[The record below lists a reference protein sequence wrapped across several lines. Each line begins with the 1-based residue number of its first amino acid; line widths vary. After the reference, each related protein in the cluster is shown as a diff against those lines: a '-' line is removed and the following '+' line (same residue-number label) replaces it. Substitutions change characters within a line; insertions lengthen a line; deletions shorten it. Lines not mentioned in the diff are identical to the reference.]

1 MSKASAEH
9 SRVVPFVATNSE
21 GIGAAFSAV
30 RAASESLCQTLEAED
45 CQIQT
50 MPDVSPTKW
59 HLAHVSWFFETF
71 ILQPYLADYRPFH
84 PQFAHLFNSY
94 YETVGSF
101 HPRPQRGLLSRPTLK
116 QIYDFRAYVN
126 EHMQRLLQ
134 QQAHPDRDAI
144 NLRTL
149 VGINHEQQHQ
159 ELMLTDIKHVFAM
172 NPLKPVYQDK
182 VLPQTENAPSLSW
195 VAHPGGLVTIG
206 NPGDN
211 FCYDNEMPPH
221 QTYLTPFRIA
231 SRPVTNS
238 EYLEFMR
245 DQGYARVELWLSDAW
260 STVKSQ
266 QWQAPLYWEQQDDQ
280 WWHMTLHGLQPVDPH
295 APVCHVSLYEADA
308 FARWAGK
315 RLPTEAEWEVVAR
328 EHPVEGNLRDSGNLH
343 PVAAPGWAGIQQLY
357 GDVWEWTQ
365 SPYAPYP
372 GFKALAGSL
381 GEYNGKFMCSQ
392 FVLRGGSCVTPA
404 DHIRA
409 SYRNFFYPKDRWQF
423 SGIRL
428 AEDA

>member
-1 MSKASAEH
+1 MSQATAEQ
-9 SRVVPFVATNSE
+9 SKTVPFAATNNE
-21 GIGAAFSAV
+21 DLAAAYAAV
-30 RAASESLCQTLEAED
+30 RAATESLCQPLEVED

-71 ILQPYLADYRPFH
+71 ILQAYASEYQPFH

-94 YETVGSF
+94 YATVGSF
-101 HPRPQRGLLSRPTLK
+101 HPRPQRGLLSRPTLDEV
-116 QIYDFRAYVN
+116 YAYRGYVN

-134 QQAHPDRDAI
+134 DSNHPDWEDI
-144 NLRTL
+144 SLRVQ

-172 NPLKPVYQDK
+172 NPLKPVYHAK
-182 VLPQTENAPSLSW
+182 ELPRAETAPVLNW
-195 VAHPGGLVTIG
+195 IAHPGGLLTIG
-206 NPGDN
+206 NSGDR
-211 FCYDNEMPPH
+211 FCYDNEMPVH
-221 QTYLTPFRIA
+221 QTWLNPFRIA
-231 SRPVTNS
+231 SRLVTNG
-238 EYLEFMR
+238 EYLEFMQ
-245 DQGYARVELWLSDAW
+245 DQGYQRVEFWLSDAW
-260 STVKSQ
+260 STVTSQ
-266 QWQAPLYWEQQDDQ
+266 QWQAPLYWEQRDNQ
-280 WWHMTLHGLQPVDPH
+280 WWHMTLHGMQPIDPH
-295 APVCHVSLYEADA
+295 APVCHVSFNEADA

-315 RLPTEAEWEVVAR
+315 RLPGEAEWEAVAR
-328 EHPVEGNLRDSGNLH
+328 EYPIEGNLRDSGNLH
-343 PVAAPGWAGIQQLY
+343 PVAAPGWAGAQQLY

-404 DHIRA
+404 DHVRA
-409 SYRNFFYPKDRWQF
+409 TYRNFFYPKDQWQF

>member
-1 MSKASAEH
+1 MSKANAEH
-9 SRVVPFVATNSE
+9 SSVVPFLTSNSE
-21 GIGAAFSAV
+21 GITAAYSAV
-30 RAASESLCQTLEAED
+30 RAATESLCQPLSAED

-71 ILQPYLADYRPFH
+71 ILQPYLTDYRPFH

-101 HPRPQRGLLSRPTLK
+101 HPRPQRGLLSRPGLTDV
-116 QIYDFRAYVN
+116 YDYRAYVD
-126 EHMQRLLQ
+126 EHMQHLLHN
-134 QQAHPDRDAI
+134 QAHPDWDAI
-144 NLRTL
+144 SFRTR
-149 VGINHEQQHQ
+149 VGMNHEQQHQ
-159 ELMLTDIKHVFAM
+159 ELILTDIKHVFAQ

-182 VLPQTENAPSLSW
+182 ILSQAETAPSLNW
-195 VAHPGGLVTIG
+195 LQHPGGLLTIG
-206 NPGDN
+206 NPGDS
-211 FCYDNEMPPH
+211 FCYDNEMPTH
-221 QTYLTPFRIA
+221 QTYLEPFHIA

-238 EYLEFMR
+238 EYLEFIH

-260 STVKSQ
+260 ATVKSQ
-266 QWQAPLYWEQQDDQ
+266 QWQAPLYWELHDNT
-280 WWHMTLHGLQPVDPH
+280 WSHMTLHGMQPVDPH
-295 APVCHVSLYEADA
+295 APVCHVSFYEADA

-328 EHPVEGNLRDSGNLH
+328 EHPIAGNLRDSGNLH
-343 PVAAPGWAGIQQLY
+343 PVAAPGWAGMQQLY

-404 DHIRA
+404 DHLRA
-409 SYRNFFYPKDRWQF
+409 TYRNFFYPKDRWQF